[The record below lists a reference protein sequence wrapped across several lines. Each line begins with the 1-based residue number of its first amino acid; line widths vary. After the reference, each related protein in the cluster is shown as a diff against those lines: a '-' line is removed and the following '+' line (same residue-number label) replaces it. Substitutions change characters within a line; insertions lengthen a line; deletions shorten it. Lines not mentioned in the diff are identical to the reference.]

1 MAKTPRGETLL
12 EACGGGT
19 VGHARL
25 VRMSNMYTQSNGA
38 DRKFSDGYLSFES

>member
-1 MAKTPRGETLL
+1 MIAKTPSGDALL

-19 VGHARL
+19 VAHARL

-38 DRKFSDGYLSFES
+38 ERKFNDG